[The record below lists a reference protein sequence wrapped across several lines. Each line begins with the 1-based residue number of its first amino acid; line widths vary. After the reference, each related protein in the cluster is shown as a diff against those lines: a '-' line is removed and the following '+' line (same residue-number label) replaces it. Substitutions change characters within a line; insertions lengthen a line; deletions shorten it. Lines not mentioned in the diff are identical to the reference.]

1 MTFQQLPETQKP
13 RFVIGPLSSREAAWQ
28 KLPTLLLDGDA

>member
-1 MTFQQLPETQKP
+1 MAFEKLGELNRPCIVIWPLP
-13 RFVIGPLSSREAAWQ
+13 SREAAWQ